1 MTTHLI
7 ESLLPGPLGLDVEL
21 SFLLD
26 LPIVLQPIERT
37 NDHAPDYRLVTRDF
51 ELGHGWS
58 KTSPVSGIPYIAVVV
73 RSPSGKRI
81 SGVAWQ
87 SPEQEGRWKIQLQ
100 EICTVAFQA

>member
-7 ESLLPGPLGLDVEL
+7 AKLLPGPLGIDVEL

-26 LPIVLQPIERT
+26 LPIALHPIERT
-37 NDHAPDYRLVTRDF
+37 NDHAPDYRLDTGDQ
-51 ELGHGWS
+51 ELGYGWS
-58 KTSPVSGIPYIAVVV
+58 NTSPVNGIPYIAVVV

-87 SPEQEGRWKIQLQ
+87 SPEQAGRWSIQLQ
-100 EICTVAFQA
+100 EICTVNFHA